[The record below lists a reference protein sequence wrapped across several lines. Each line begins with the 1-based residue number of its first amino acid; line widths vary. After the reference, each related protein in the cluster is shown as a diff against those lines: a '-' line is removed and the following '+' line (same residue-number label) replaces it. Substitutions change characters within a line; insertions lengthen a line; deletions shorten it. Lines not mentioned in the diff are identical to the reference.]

1 MRLFLMP
8 ELMWYKSS
16 VLKPLKGNCFDDLT
30 AVIFAANYLP
40 KAFKLKRFCLRY
52 LTNMFVKVA

>member
-16 VLKPLKGNCFDDLT
+16 VLKLLKGNCFDDLT

-40 KAFKLKRFCLRY
+40 NAFKLKSLLNSKGFA
-52 LTNMFVKVA
+52 FVI